1 MKAFDL
7 VVIGSGPGGYIAAIR
22 AAQLGM
28 HAAIV
33 EEQQN
38 LGGVCLNW
46 GCIPT
51 KAILSSAELFEA
63 VKHGVPGLVV
73 EKLSADYG
81 AVIDASRKVADR
93 LARGVRSLMKK
104 NKIEVIAGRG
114 RLARGREVIVSRDGT
129 EEALEGRNI
138 ILATGS
144 TEFVFPGLAID
155 GKRVLT
161 SREALE
167 SRERPESLVVIGGG
181 AVGLEFAY
189 AYNAYGTKVTVVEM
203 KEQLLP
209 GFDAEV
215 ANALAS
221 SLSRAGVTILTSTS
235 YKGLDVDAKG
245 VAVTV
250 AGEKGEQ
257 VLRADQ
263 VLVAVGRRAL
273 VDDLGLDQRGVTVE
287 RGFVAIGADY
297 RTTAEGV
304 YAIGDCS
311 GPPLLAH
318 KASHEGVAAVEII
331 AGKREHGIDHKKI
344 PACIYCQPQVAS
356 IGLSEAEARAAG
368 HDVKVGKAP
377 FAASGK
383 AVGTGHTEGFVKLV
397 SDAKYGEILGC
408 QIIGHGATEL
418 INEVSLAMTLESTV
432 REVGETSHAHPTLS
446 EMLMEAA
453 LAAED
458 RALNF

>member
-28 HAAIV
+28 QVAIV
-33 EEQQN
+33 EEQPN

-51 KAILSSAELFEA
+51 KAILSSAEIFEA
-63 VKHGVPGLVV
+63 VKHGVPGLSV
-73 EKLSADYG
+73 EKLTADYG
-81 AVIDASRKVADR
+81 AVIDASRKVAER

-104 NKIEVIAGRG
+104 NKIEVVAGRG
-114 RLARGREVIVSRDGT
+114 RLASGNQVVVAADGA
-129 EEALEGRNI
+129 EQALEARHV

-167 SRERPESLVVIGGG
+167 ARERPESLVVIGGG

-203 KEQLLP
+203 KDQLLP
-209 GFDAEV
+209 GFDAET
-215 ANALAS
+215 AKALAS
-221 SLSRAGVTILTSTS
+221 SLSRAGIKILTGTA
-235 YKGLDVDAKG
+235 YKGLESDAKG

-250 AGEKGEQ
+250 TAEKGEET
-257 VLRADQ
+257 LRADQ
-263 VLVAVGRRAL
+263 ALVAVGRRAL
-273 VDDLGLDQRGVTVE
+273 VQDLGLETRGVEIE
-287 RGFVAIGADY
+287 RGFVKVDASY
-297 RTTAEGV
+297 RTKAAGV
-304 YAIGDCS
+304 YAVGDCS

-331 AGKREHGIDHKKI
+331 AGIRTHGIDLRKV
-344 PACIYCQPQVAS
+344 PACIYSQPQVAS
-356 IGLSEAEARAAG
+356 IGLSEADARAAG

-383 AVGTGHTEGFVKLV
+383 AVGIGHTEGFVKLV

-418 INEVSLAMTLESTV
+418 INEVALAMTLESTV

>member
-28 HAAIV
+28 KTAIV
-33 EEQQN
+33 EEEPN

-73 EKLSADYG
+73 EKLVADYG

-93 LARGVRSLMKK
+93 LARGVKSLMKK
-104 NKIEVIAGRG
+104 NKIEVFAGRG
-114 RLARGREVIVSRDGT
+114 RLSRGKEVIVSKDGA
-129 EEALEGRNI
+129 EEALEARNV

-144 TEFVFPGLAID
+144 TEFVFPGLAVD

-167 SRERPESLVVIGGG
+167 SRERPETLVVIGGG

-203 KEQLLP
+203 KDQLLP
-209 GFDAEV
+209 GFDKEV
-215 ANALAS
+215 ATALAS
-221 SLSRAGVTILTSTS
+221 SLSKNGIKILTNTA
-235 YKGLDVDAKG
+235 YKGLETDAKG

-250 AGEKGEQ
+250 AGEKGEEA
-257 VLRADQ
+257 LRADQ

-273 VDDLGLDQRGVTVE
+273 VDDLGLDLRGVALE
-287 RGFVAIGADY
+287 RGFVKVSEDL
-297 RTTAEGV
+297 RTSVDGV

-331 AGKREHGIDHKKI
+331 AGLRKHGIDHKKI

-368 HDVKVGKAP
+368 FDVKVGKAP

-397 SDAKYGEILGC
+397 SDAKFGEILGC

-418 INEVSLAMTLESTV
+418 INEVSLSMTLESTV
-432 REVGETSHAHPTLS
+432 REVGETSHAHPTLG
-446 EMLMEAA
+446 EMVMQAA
-453 LAAED
+453 LAAEG
-458 RALNF
+458 RALDF

>member
-28 HAAIV
+28 RAAIV

-104 NKIEVIAGRG
+104 NKIEIIAGRA
-114 RLARGREVIVSRDGT
+114 RLTRGREVIVTRDGT
-129 EEALEGRNI
+129 DVALEGRNI

-144 TEFVFPGLAID
+144 TEFVFPGLAVD

-167 SRERPESLVVIGGG
+167 SRERPESLLVIGGG

-203 KEQLLP
+203 KDQLLP
-209 GFDAEV
+209 GFDAEI
-215 ANALAS
+215 ATALAS
-221 SLSRAGVTILTSTS
+221 SLSRAGVKILTSTA
-235 YKGLDVDAKG
+235 YKGLEVDAEG
-245 VAVTV
+245 VSVTI
-250 AGEKGEQ
+250 AGKKGEQ
-257 VLRADQ
+257 VLRAAQ

-273 VDDLGLDQRGVTVE
+273 IDDLGLELRGVAVE
-287 RGFVAIGADY
+287 RGFIKIGTDY

-304 YAIGDCS
+304 YALGDCS

-318 KASHEGVAAVEII
+318 KASHEAVAAVEII
-331 AGKREHGIDHKKI
+331 AGRREHGIDYKKI

-383 AVGTGHTEGFVKLV
+383 AVGSGHTEGFVKLV